1 MAKVLQFRRDT
12 TAGLSTVTGAE
23 GELFVDLT
31 KDTLVVM
38 DGTTAGGQ
46 PLQKELTS
54 SVNAT
59 VGILTATNVA
69 ATQVNVS
76 GASTF
81 ASLTATNVAAT
92 QVNVSGASTFASL
105 VNAPIF
111 MSSNTITNSVTIPTN
126 FNAMTVGPVVTV
138 QSPAVI
144 TVSSN
149 SYWNVVP

>member
-81 ASLTATNVAAT
+81 ASL
-92 QVNVSGASTFASL
+92 

>member
-12 TAGLSTVTGAE
+12 TSGLSTVTGAE
-23 GELFVDLT
+23 GELFVDLS

-38 DGTTAGGQ
+38 DGTTVGGQ

-81 ASLTATNVAAT
+81 ATF
-92 QVNVSGASTFASL
+92 VNSSVFMNS
-105 VNAPIF
+105 NA
-111 MSSNTITNSVTIPTN
+111 ITNSVTIPTN
-126 FNAMTVGPVVTV
+126 YNAMTIGPVVTV

-144 TVSSN
+144 TVSSD
-149 SYWNVVP
+149 SYWNVLF